1 MLKHL
6 RSHFRWIRS
15 WEVEARNLSTR
26 VTDLD
31 VIKTIQIVAS
41 SLGSGRG
48 GARKKASGGGQA
60 STGIGRGK
68 AARRGLP
75 GIPFWLCILTEC
87 EES

>member
-6 RSHFRWIRS
+6 RSIFCWIRS
-15 WEVEARNLSTR
+15 LEVEARNLSTL
-26 VTDLD
+26 VTKLD
-31 VIKTIQIVAS
+31 VIETIEVVVS

-48 GARKKASGGGQA
+48 GARKKASGGGQE